1 MTMHLLR
8 GTPGLNTKKP
18 KIKMTK
24 AKIAKY
30 QVQWKKHNKWAKSN
44 RLHDFILSF
53 DDYIDYCHGKYKVQ
67 VQAAPRKL
75 YQQPES
81 PHKSSKQYPSVS
93 NGMSGNTFKKE
104 PQRYT
109 GTLVKGIAQMHKS
122 NAVPVIDKQSAIDIA
137 NMRRK

>member
-81 PHKSSKQYPSVS
+81 PHKSSKQYPGSFMIFPS
-93 NGMSGNTFKKE
+93 LPRGFCFLFLPKYPNPDEYLLLRNCRLRGRLYFLFLKFLPK
-104 PQRYT
+104 
-109 GTLVKGIAQMHKS
+109 
-122 NAVPVIDKQSAIDIA
+122 
-137 NMRRK
+137 